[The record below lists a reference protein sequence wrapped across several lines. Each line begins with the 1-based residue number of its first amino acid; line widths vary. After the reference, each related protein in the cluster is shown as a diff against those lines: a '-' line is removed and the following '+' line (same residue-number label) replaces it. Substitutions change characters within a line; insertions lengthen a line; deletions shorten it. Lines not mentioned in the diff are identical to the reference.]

1 MWDPCFM
8 RQGGRCS
15 VCWEICLDKLMAE
28 ELTWEVSGWSRAK
41 MLLMCGSWRACREFV
56 LWQKNY
62 LMGPRRRQQPNFFNA
77 FSFTYFI
84 WITAYHPA
92 LLCNQMKRWRHFGE
106 NFVSCLC
113 LFLSTLDDLKSLVFL
128 WSMEW
133 FHLNFCFLFC
143 MLVCCFL
150 LIKIPCLVC
159 ICCFWQGVSS
169 WCAKSPSSS
178 WFWNT
183 DVPVS
188 VPLHKSEQGNC
199 CLSTVC
205 ANLGSETEWCFC

>member
-1 MWDPCFM
+1 MIKISCAVDICICLDTREKTGIMWDPCFM

-28 ELTWEVSGWSRAK
+28 ELTWDVSGWSRAK
-41 MLLMCGSWRACREFV
+41 MLLTCGSWRACREFV

-106 NFVSCLC
+106 NFVSCLS
-113 LFLSTLDDLKSLVFL
+113 LSTLEDLKSLVFL

-133 FHLNFCFLFC
+133 LHPNFCFLFC
-143 MLVCCFL
+143 INACLLFPFAKDTLPRVYLLFL
-150 LIKIPCLVC
+150 TGCLFLMC
-159 ICCFWQGVSS
+159 
-169 WCAKSPSSS
+169 
-178 WFWNT
+178 
-183 DVPVS
+183 
-188 VPLHKSEQGNC
+188 
-199 CLSTVC
+199 
-205 ANLGSETEWCFC
+205 